1 MPLFIPDSEIYL
13 LKDVPFSP
21 NYENTGLFPSKAV
34 QETLFKQ
41 KAFFHAEECTY
52 IRETGVIRLEVPIA
66 SAYQCNYIM
75 YKNTNFY
82 DKWFYAFCTGVRYVN
97 NTTSEFTFTL
107 DIMQTWLF
115 DYTLKQ
121 CFIERAHAG
130 TDNAGDNLVPEGL
143 ETGEMIYAYSYKLPA
158 TYGKIYIAATFDKN
172 LNNYMGGMTNNV
184 YTGLC
189 INEFTSA
196 AAATQFI
203 QQATEANKLSGIVAV
218 FQSINYNTNTT
229 LTVNQNQQALFQGY
243 VPKNKKLYTYP
254 YSFLQVLGND
264 GGNAIFRWEYFS
276 TFGSGQF
283 RILVSPSIS
292 SQMMI
297 TPTNYKG
304 KSGYN
309 PAERMI
315 IENVMLCSWNGDT
328 FKANLAQTI
337 GKYAVPA
344 EVAVI
349 TGAALLDKALPDSL
363 KNLITGSG
371 ESSGTSSWVPGQGMF
386 QQKSIAGVMDIN
398 GNIITQY
405 GGANASVGSKFGTP
419 ANNGSLTDATSGF
432 TQNILNT
439 IQKTL
444 AAVHSPES
452 MARQAQNPGS
462 STDILYMLQEKSP
475 YFITMGISRYYAEI
489 IDNYFT
495 LYGYAMNKSNIPR
508 THVRERFTYLK
519 TVGCIVEGSFP
530 ANMAQAIENV
540 YNNGTR
546 FWYLDGTGFKN
557 WPFVGDYIQPNNPLG
572 NG

>member
-1 MPLFIPDSEIYL
+1 MQLFIPDSEIYL
-13 LKDVPFSP
+13 LKDIPFSP
-21 NYENTGLFPSKAV
+21 NYENTGLFPSKEV

-41 KAFFHAEECTY
+41 KSFFHAEECTY
-52 IRETGVIRLEVPIA
+52 IRETGVIRLEVPI
-66 SAYQCNYIM
+66 STAYQCNYIM
-75 YKNTNFY
+75 YRNTNFY

-107 DIMQTWLF
+107 DYMQTWLF

-121 CFIERAHAG
+121 CFIERAHTG
-130 TDNAGDNLVPEGL
+130 SDDAGDNLVPEGL
-143 ETGEMIYAYSYKLPA
+143 ETGEMLYAYSYKLPA

-172 LNNYMGGMTNNV
+172 LNNYMGGMSNNV

-189 INEFTSA
+189 INEFASA

-218 FQSINYNTNTT
+218 FQSINYNTQTNVTI
-229 LTVNQNQQALFQGY
+229 NQNQAALFQGY
-243 VPKNKKLYTYP
+243 TPRNKKLYTYP

-344 EVAVI
+344 EVAVM
-349 TGAALLDKALPDSL
+349 TGAALLDKIAGTSGETVKQYLSEDDMRTVSPSGKSIIQLPADAIPERNIL
-363 KNLITGSG
+363 TGETRYYRNVQGSG
-371 ESSGTSSWVPGQGMF
+371 EGKFSSAVSELS
-386 QQKSIAGVMDIN
+386 
-398 GNIITQY
+398 
-405 GGANASVGSKFGTP
+405 
-419 ANNGSLTDATSGF
+419 
-432 TQNILNT
+432 QNILST

-462 STDILYMLQEKSP
+462 STDILYMIQEKSP

-495 LYGYAMNKSNIPR
+495 LYGYALNRSDTPWRKA
-508 THVRERFTYLK
+508 RERFTYLK

-530 ANMAQAIENV
+530 ANMAQAIENI

-546 FWYLDGTGFKN
+546 FWYLNGTGRN
-557 WPFVGDYIQPNNPLG
+557 TWEYVGDYSYSNNPTG
-572 NG
+572 IG

>member
-1 MPLFIPDSEIYL
+1 
-13 LKDVPFSP
+13 
-21 NYENTGLFPSKAV
+21 
-34 QETLFKQ
+34 
-41 KAFFHAEECTY
+41 
-52 IRETGVIRLEVPIA
+52 
-66 SAYQCNYIM
+66 M
-75 YKNTNFY
+75 YRNTNFLN
-82 DKWFYAFCTGVRYVN
+82 KWFYAFCTGVRYVN
-97 NTTSEFTFTL
+97 NTTSEFTFSL

-115 DYTLKQ
+115 DYALKE
-121 CFIERAHAG
+121 CFIERAHPG
-130 TDNAGDNLVPEGL
+130 SDDAGDNLVPEGL
-143 ETGEMIYAYSYKLPA
+143 ETGEMLYAYSYKLPA

-196 AAATQFI
+196 SSATQFI
-203 QQATEANKLSGIVAV
+203 QRATEANKLSGIVAV

-276 TFGSGQF
+276 TFGSAQF
-283 RILVSPSIS
+283 RVLVSPSIS

-304 KSGYN
+304 KTGYN

-344 EVAVI
+344 EVAIV
-349 TGAALLDKALPDSL
+349 TGAALLDKIGTGLKSSL
-363 KNLITGSG
+363 GLQEK
-371 ESSGTSSWVPGQGMF
+371 
-386 QQKSIAGVMDIN
+386 
-398 GNIITQY
+398 
-405 GGANASVGSKFGTP
+405 TP
-419 ANNGSLTDATSGF
+419 AQAANPRKVKTETMGTVTVWDYTPVSETNAKAGSDNSLVSQAQNF
-432 TQNILNT
+432 TQDILST

-444 AAVHSPES
+444 AAVHTPES

-462 STDILYMLQEKSP
+462 STDILYMLQEKAP

-495 LYGYAMNKSNIPR
+495 LYGYALNRSDVPWRKA
-508 THVRERFTYLK
+508 RERFTYLK

-530 ANMAQAIENV
+530 ANIAQAIENV

-546 FWYLDGTGFKN
+546 FWYLDGTGRN
-557 WPFVGDYIQPNNPLG
+557 TWQYVGDYYYSNNPVG
-572 NG
+572 IG

>member
-1 MPLFIPDSEIYL
+1 MALFIPDSEIYL

-21 NYENTGLFPSKAV
+21 DYQNTGLFATKSA

-41 KAFFHAEECTY
+41 KAFYHAEECTY
-52 IRETGVIRLEVPIA
+52 IRETGVIRLEIPIA
-66 SAYQCNYIM
+66 TAYQCNYMM
-75 YKNTNFY
+75 YRNTNFY

-97 NTTSEFTFTL
+97 NTTSEFTFSL

-115 DYTLKQ
+115 DYSLKE
-121 CFIERAHAG
+121 CFVERAHMG
-130 TDNAGDNLVPEGL
+130 SDNLGDNLVPEGL
-143 ETGEMIYAYSYKLPA
+143 ETGEMLYAYSYKLPA

-172 LNNYMGGMTNNV
+172 LTNYMGGMTNNV

-218 FQSINYNTNTT
+218 FQSINYNTDTT
-229 LTVNQNQQALFQGY
+229 LTVNQNQGALFGGY
-243 VPKNKKLYTYP
+243 TPKNKKLYSYP

-276 TFGSGQF
+276 TFGSAQF

-292 SQMMI
+292 SQMLI

-337 GKYAVPA
+337 GKYTVPA
-344 EVAVI
+344 QVAIV
-349 TGAALLDKALPDSL
+349 TGASL
-363 KNLITGSG
+363 IDRMGIGNGVAQGINNAV
-371 ESSGTSSWVPGQGMF
+371 ESVTSFTDTVVESI
-386 QQKSIAGVMDIN
+386 KS
-398 GNIITQY
+398 GNIISRVSPSEDTSLSAQ
-405 GGANASVGSKFGTP
+405 AKAGSKF
-419 ANNGSLTDATSGF
+419 AKQSSLTDQATAF
-432 TQNILNT
+432 TQDILST

-444 AAVHSPES
+444 SAVYSPDA

-489 IDNYFT
+489 IDDYFT
-495 LYGYAMNKSNIPR
+495 LYGYALNRSTVPWRKAR
-508 THVRERFTYLK
+508 QRFTYLK

-530 ANMAQAIENV
+530 AAMAQAIENV
-540 YNNGTR
+540 YNNGIR
-546 FWYLDGTGFKN
+546 FWYLDGTGHN
-557 WPFVGDYIQPNNPLG
+557 RWEDVGDYGYSNNPTG
-572 NG
+572 IG

>member
-13 LKDVPFSP
+13 LKDIPFSP
-21 NYENTGLFPSKAV
+21 DYQNTGLFPSKLA

-52 IRETGVIRLEVPIA
+52 IRESGVIRLEVPIA
-66 SAYQCNYIM
+66 TAYQCNYIM
-75 YKNTNFY
+75 YRNTNFY

-97 NTTSEFTFTL
+97 NSTSEFTFSL

-143 ETGEMIYAYSYKLPA
+143 ETGEMLYAYSYKLPA

-172 LNNYMGGMTNNV
+172 LNNYMGGMVNNV

-196 AAATQFI
+196 SAATQFI
-203 QQATEANKLSGIVAV
+203 QRATEANKLSGIVAV

-243 VPKNKKLYTYP
+243 TPKNKKLYTYP

-283 RILVSPSIS
+283 RVLVSPSIS

-344 EVAVI
+344 EVAIV
-349 TGAALLDKALPDSL
+349 TGAALLDKVLPNNLKSLVSGNQTQGDSR
-363 KNLITGSG
+363 T
-371 ESSGTSSWVPGQGMF
+371 WVPFGGTL
-386 QQKSIAGVMDIN
+386 QQKQIVGVMDPN
-398 GNIITQY
+398 SSLAT
-405 GGANASVGSKFGTP
+405 ASIGSKF
-419 ANNGSLTDATSGF
+419 AQQNQSLTEQAAGF
-432 TQNILNT
+432 TQNILET

-462 STDILYMLQEKSP
+462 STDILYMLQEKAP

-495 LYGYAMNKSNIPR
+495 LYGYALNRSDVPWRKA
-508 THVRERFTYLK
+508 RERFTYLK
-519 TVGCIVEGSFP
+519 TAGCIVEGSFP

-546 FWYLDGTGFKN
+546 FWYLDGTGRN
-557 WPFVGDYIQPNNPLG
+557 TWQYVGDYSYSNEPTGIG
-572 NG
+572 

>member
-21 NYENTGLFPSKAV
+21 NYENTGLFPSKEV

-52 IRETGVIRLEVPIA
+52 IRETGVIRLEVSIA
-66 SAYQCNYIM
+66 FAYQCNYIM

-97 NTTSEFTFTL
+97 NSTSEFTFTL
-107 DIMQTWLF
+107 DYMQTWLF
-115 DYTLKQ
+115 DYNLKQ
-121 CFIERAHAG
+121 CFIERQHSK
-130 TDNAGDNLVPEGL
+130 TDNPGGNLVPEGL
-143 ETGEMIYAYSYKLPA
+143 ETGEMLYAYSYKLPA

-172 LNNYMGGMTNNV
+172 LNNYMGGMSNNV

-189 INEFTSA
+189 INEFASA

-218 FQSINYNTNTT
+218 FQSINYNTQTT
-229 LTVNQNQQALFQGY
+229 ITVNQNQAALFQGY
-243 VPKNKKLYTYP
+243 TPRNKKLYTYP

-344 EVAVI
+344 EVAVM
-349 TGAALLDKALPDSL
+349 TGAALLDK
-363 KNLITGSG
+363 IGFGS
-371 ESSGTSSWVPGQGMF
+371 
-386 QQKSIAGVMDIN
+386 K
-398 GNIITQY
+398 ITQ
-405 GGANASVGSKFGTP
+405 GIEETKNFIDKTVDAVKAGNWISRVNPNDTGAKASLGVKFGSP
-419 ANNGSLTDATSGF
+419 SPSSLTDTAAGF
-432 TQNILNT
+432 TEDILST

-462 STDILYMLQEKSP
+462 STDILYMIQEKSP
-475 YFITMGISRYYAEI
+475 YFITMGISAYYARI
-489 IDNYFT
+489 IDDYFT
-495 LYGYAMNKSNIPR
+495 QYGYAQNIINVPNR
-508 THVRERFTYLK
+508 RARDRYTYLK
-519 TVGCIVEGSFP
+519 TAGCIVEGSFA
-530 ANMAQAIENV
+530 ANIAAAIENI
-540 YNNGTR
+540 YNKGVR
-546 FWYLDGTGFKN
+546 FWYLDGTSLYTWANVGN
-557 WPFVGDYIQPNNPLG
+557 YGPFNTPLG
-572 NG
+572 

>member
-1 MPLFIPDSEIYL
+1 MALFIPDSEIYL

-21 NYENTGLFPSKAV
+21 DYQNTGLFANRTS
-34 QETLFKQ
+34 QETMFKQ
-41 KAFFHAEECTY
+41 KAFYHAEECTY
-52 IRETGVIRLEVPIA
+52 IRETGVIRLEIPIA
-66 SAYQCNYIM
+66 TAYQCNYIM
-75 YKNTNFY
+75 YRNTNFI

-115 DYTLKQ
+115 DYTLKE
-121 CFIERAHAG
+121 CFIERAHPG
-130 TDNAGDNLVPEGL
+130 SDDLGENIVPEGL
-143 ETGEMIYAYSYKLPA
+143 ETGEMIYAYAYKLPA

-218 FQSINYNTNTT
+218 FQSINYNTITT
-229 LTVNQNQQALFQGY
+229 LTVNQNQGALFGGY
-243 VPKNKKLYTYP
+243 TPKNKKLYSYP

-276 TFGSGQF
+276 TFGSAQF
-283 RILVSPSIS
+283 QILVSPSIS
-292 SQMMI
+292 SQMLI

-337 GKYAVPA
+337 GKYTVPA
-344 EVAVI
+344 QVAIV
-349 TGAALLDKALPDSL
+349 TGASLIDRMGIGNGIAQGINNAVDSV
-363 KNLITGSG
+363 TSFTDTVV
-371 ESSGTSSWVPGQGMF
+371 ESI
-386 QQKSIAGVMDIN
+386 KS
-398 GNIITQY
+398 GNILSRVTPSEETSLSAQ
-405 GGANASVGSKFGTP
+405 AKAGSKF
-419 ANNGSLTDATSGF
+419 AKQSSLTDQATAF
-432 TQNILNT
+432 TQDILST

-444 AAVHSPES
+444 SAVYSPDA

-462 STDILYMLQEKSP
+462 STDILYMIQEKSP

-495 LYGYAMNKSNIPR
+495 VYGYAMNRSTTPWRKA
-508 THVRERFTYLK
+508 RERFTYLK
-519 TVGCIVEGSFP
+519 TAGCIVEGSFP
-530 ANMAQAIENV
+530 AAMAQAIENV

-546 FWYLDGTGFKN
+546 FWYLDGTGYKT
-557 WPFVGDYIQPNNPLG
+557 WQYVGDYRYSNEPTGIG
-572 NG
+572 

>member
-1 MPLFIPDSEIYL
+1 MALFIPDSEIYL

-21 NYENTGLFPSKAV
+21 DYQNTGLFATKTA

-41 KAFFHAEECTY
+41 KAFYHAEECTY
-52 IRETGVIRLEVPIA
+52 IRETGVIRLEIPIA
-66 SAYQCNYIM
+66 TAYQCNYMM
-75 YKNTNFY
+75 YRNTNFY

-97 NTTSEFTFTL
+97 NTTSEFTFSL

-115 DYTLKQ
+115 DYSLKE
-121 CFIERAHAG
+121 CFVERAHMG
-130 TDNAGDNLVPEGL
+130 SDNLGENLVPEGL
-143 ETGEMIYAYSYKLPA
+143 ETGEMLYAYSYKLPA

-172 LNNYMGGMTNNV
+172 LSNYMGGMTNNV

-218 FQSINYNTNTT
+218 FQSINYNTDTT
-229 LTVNQNQQALFQGY
+229 LTINQNQGALFGGY
-243 VPKNKKLYTYP
+243 TPKNKKLYSYP

-276 TFGSGQF
+276 TFGSAQF
-283 RILVSPSIS
+283 RVLVSPSIS
-292 SQMMI
+292 SQMLI

-304 KSGYN
+304 KTGYN

-344 EVAVI
+344 EVAIV
-349 TGAALLDKALPDSL
+349 TGAALLEKASGALPSWL
-363 KNLITGSG
+363 GG
-371 ESSGTSSWVPGQGMF
+371 GTKEG
-386 QQKSIAGVMDIN
+386 
-398 GNIITQY
+398 
-405 GGANASVGSKFGTP
+405 
-419 ANNGSLTDATSGF
+419 GSLSNVPTIEGVDPNVALSPVNFDSRYGASTVKPQQTTLTEKAADF
-432 TQNILNT
+432 TQNILET

-462 STDILYMLQEKSP
+462 STDILYMIQEKSP

-495 LYGYAMNKSNIPR
+495 LYGYALNRSTVPWRKAR
-508 THVRERFTYLK
+508 QRFTYLK

-530 ANMAQAIENV
+530 AAMAQAIENV
-540 YNNGTR
+540 YNNGIR
-546 FWYLDGTGFKN
+546 FWYLDGTGHN
-557 WPFVGDYIQPNNPLG
+557 RWDDVGDYSYSNNPTG
-572 NG
+572 IG

>member
-21 NYENTGLFPSKAV
+21 NYENTGLFPSKEV

-52 IRETGVIRLEVPIA
+52 IRETGVIRLEVPI
-66 SAYQCNYIM
+66 STAYQCNYIM
-75 YKNTNFY
+75 YRNTNFY
-82 DKWFYAFCTGVRYVN
+82 DKWFYAFCTDVRYVN

-107 DIMQTWLF
+107 DYMQTWLF

-121 CFIERAHAG
+121 CFIERAHTG
-130 TDNAGDNLVPEGL
+130 SDDAGDNLVPEGL
-143 ETGEMIYAYSYKLPA
+143 ETGEMLYSYSYKLSA

-172 LNNYMGGMTNNV
+172 LNNYMGGMSNNV

-189 INEFTSA
+189 INEFASA

-218 FQSINYNTNTT
+218 FQSINYNTQTT
-229 LTVNQNQQALFQGY
+229 ITVNQNQAALFQGY
-243 VPKNKKLYTYP
+243 TPRNKKLYTYP

-349 TGAALLDKALPDSL
+349 TGAALLDK
-363 KNLITGSG
+363 IRGSS
-371 ESSGTSSWVPGQGMF
+371 ESAPVWAGGTDASNQEE
-386 QQKSIAGVMDIN
+386 IN
-398 GNIITQY
+398 RRIERMEVVNPAAAAYLRSQY
-405 GGANASVGSKFGTP
+405 GDTQTQTIKPIKSSPSAVESAST
-419 ANNGSLTDATSGF
+419 F
-432 TQNILNT
+432 TQNILST

-462 STDILYMLQEKSP
+462 STDILYMIQEKSP

-495 LYGYAMNKSNIPR
+495 LYGYALNRSDTPWRKA
-508 THVRERFTYLK
+508 RERFTYLK
-519 TVGCIVEGSFP
+519 TAGCIVEGSFP
-530 ANMAQAIENV
+530 ANMAQAIENI

-546 FWYLDGTGFKN
+546 FWYLDGTGRN
-557 WPFVGDYIQPNNPLG
+557 TWQYVGDYSYSNNPTG
-572 NG
+572 IG

>member
-21 NYENTGLFPSKAV
+21 NYENTGLFPSKLA

-52 IRETGVIRLEVPIA
+52 IRETGVIRLEVPI
-66 SAYQCNYIM
+66 STAYQCNYIM

-82 DKWFYAFCTGVRYVN
+82 DKWFYAFCTGVQYIN
-97 NTTSEFTFTL
+97 NSTSEFTFTL
-107 DIMQTWLF
+107 DYMQTWLF
-115 DYTLKQ
+115 DYNLKQ
-121 CFIERAHAG
+121 CFIERQHSQ
-130 TDNAGDNLVPEGL
+130 TDNPGGNLVPEGL
-143 ETGEMIYAYSYKLPA
+143 ETGEMLYAYSYKLPA

-172 LNNYMGGMTNNV
+172 LNNYMGGMSNNV

-189 INEFTSA
+189 INEFASA

-218 FQSINYNTNTT
+218 FQSINYNTQTT
-229 LTVNQNQQALFQGY
+229 VTINQNQSALFQGY
-243 VPKNKKLYTYP
+243 TPRNKKLYTYP

-276 TFGSGQF
+276 NFGSGQF

-344 EVAVI
+344 EVAVM
-349 TGAALLDKALPDSL
+349 TGAALLDK
-363 KNLITGSG
+363 IRGSS
-371 ESSGTSSWVPGQGMF
+371 ESAPVWAGGTDASNQEE
-386 QQKSIAGVMDIN
+386 IN
-398 GNIITQY
+398 RRIERMEVVNPAAAAYLRSQY
-405 GGANASVGSKFGTP
+405 GDTQTQTIKPIKSSPSAVESVST
-419 ANNGSLTDATSGF
+419 F
-432 TQNILNT
+432 TQNILST

-462 STDILYMLQEKSP
+462 STDILYMIQEKSP
-475 YFITMGISRYYAEI
+475 YFVTMGISAYYARI
-489 IDNYFT
+489 IDDYFT
-495 LYGYAMNKSNIPR
+495 QYGYAQNIINVPNR
-508 THVRERFTYLK
+508 RARDRYTYLK
-519 TVGCIVEGSFP
+519 TAGCIVEGSFA
-530 ANMAQAIENV
+530 ANIAAAVENI
-540 YNNGTR
+540 YNKGVR
-546 FWYLDGTGFKN
+546 FWYLDGTGLYTWAN
-557 WPFVGDYIQPNNPLG
+557 VGNYGPINTPLG
-572 NG
+572 

>member
-13 LKDVPFSP
+13 LKDIPFSP
-21 NYENTGLFPSKAV
+21 DYQNTGLFPSKLA

-41 KAFFHAEECTY
+41 KAFFHADECTY
-52 IRETGVIRLEVPIA
+52 IKESGVIRLEVPIA
-66 SAYQCNYIM
+66 TAYQCNYIM
-75 YKNTNFY
+75 YRNTNFLN
-82 DKWFYAFCTGVRYVN
+82 KWFYAFCTGVRYVN
-97 NTTSEFTFTL
+97 NTTSEFTFSL

-115 DYTLKQ
+115 DYSLKE
-121 CFIERAHAG
+121 CFIERAHQG
-130 TDNAGDNLVPEGL
+130 SDDAGDNLVPEGL
-143 ETGEMIYAYSYKLPA
+143 ETGEMLYAYSYKLPA

-196 AAATQFI
+196 SAATQFI
-203 QQATEANKLSGIVAV
+203 QRATEANKLSGIVAV

-276 TFGSGQF
+276 TFGSAQF
-283 RILVSPSIS
+283 RVLVSPSIS

-304 KSGYN
+304 KTGYN

-344 EVAVI
+344 EVAIV
-349 TGAALLDKALPDSL
+349 TGAALLDKIGNGLKSSL
-363 KNLITGSG
+363 GLQEK
-371 ESSGTSSWVPGQGMF
+371 
-386 QQKSIAGVMDIN
+386 
-398 GNIITQY
+398 
-405 GGANASVGSKFGTP
+405 TP
-419 ANNGSLTDATSGF
+419 AQAANPRKVKTETMGTVTVWDYTPVSENNAKAGSDNSLVSQAQDF
-432 TQNILNT
+432 TQDILST

-444 AAVHSPES
+444 AAVHTPES

-462 STDILYMLQEKSP
+462 STDILYMLQEKAP

-495 LYGYAMNKSNIPR
+495 LYGYALNRSDVPWRKA
-508 THVRERFTYLK
+508 RERFTYLK

-530 ANMAQAIENV
+530 ANIAQAIENV

-546 FWYLDGTGFKN
+546 FWYLDGTGRN
-557 WPFVGDYIQPNNPLG
+557 TWQYVGDYYYSNNPVG
-572 NG
+572 IG

>member
-21 NYENTGLFPSKAV
+21 NYENTGLFPSKEV

-52 IRETGVIRLEVPIA
+52 IRETGVIRLEVSIA
-66 SAYQCNYIM
+66 FAYQCNYIM

-97 NTTSEFTFTL
+97 NSTSEFTFTL
-107 DIMQTWLF
+107 DYMQTWLF
-115 DYTLKQ
+115 DYNLKQ
-121 CFIERAHAG
+121 CFIERQHSK
-130 TDNAGDNLVPEGL
+130 TDNPGGNLVPEGL
-143 ETGEMIYAYSYKLPA
+143 ETGEMLYAYSYKLPA

-172 LNNYMGGMTNNV
+172 LNNYMGGMSNNV

-189 INEFTSA
+189 INEFASA
-196 AAATQFI
+196 ASATQFI

-218 FQSINYNTNTT
+218 FQSINYNTQTT
-229 LTVNQNQQALFQGY
+229 ITVNQNQSALFQGY
-243 VPKNKKLYTYP
+243 TPRNKKLYTYP

-344 EVAVI
+344 EVAVM
-349 TGAALLDKALPDSL
+349 TGAALLDK
-363 KNLITGSG
+363 IGFGS
-371 ESSGTSSWVPGQGMF
+371 
-386 QQKSIAGVMDIN
+386 K
-398 GNIITQY
+398 ITQ
-405 GGANASVGSKFGTP
+405 GIEETKNFIDKTVDAVKAGNWISRVNPNDTGAQASLGAKFGSP
-419 ANNGSLTDATSGF
+419 SQSSLTDTAAGF
-432 TQNILNT
+432 TEDILST

-462 STDILYMLQEKSP
+462 STDILYMIQEKSP
-475 YFITMGISRYYAEI
+475 YFITMGISAYYARI
-489 IDNYFT
+489 IDDYFT
-495 LYGYAMNKSNIPR
+495 QYGYAQNIINVPNR
-508 THVRERFTYLK
+508 RARDRYTYLK
-519 TVGCIVEGSFP
+519 TAGCIVEGSFA
-530 ANMAQAIENV
+530 ANIAAAVENI
-540 YNNGTR
+540 YNKGVR
-546 FWYLDGTGFKN
+546 FWYLDGTGLYTWAN
-557 WPFVGDYIQPNNPLG
+557 VGNYGPVNTPLG
-572 NG
+572 

>member
-21 NYENTGLFPSKAV
+21 NYENTGLFPSKLA

-41 KAFFHAEECTY
+41 KAFFHAKECTY
-52 IRETGVIRLEVPIA
+52 IRETGVIRLEIPI
-66 SAYQCNYIM
+66 STAYQCNYIM

-97 NTTSEFTFTL
+97 NTTSEFTFSL

-121 CFIERAHAG
+121 CFIERAHTG
-130 TDNAGDNLVPEGL
+130 SDNAGDNLVPEGL
-143 ETGEMIYAYSYKLPA
+143 ETGEMLYAYSYKLPA
-158 TYGKIYIAATFDKN
+158 SYGKIYIAATFDKN

-196 AAATQFI
+196 SAATQFI

-344 EVAVI
+344 EVAVM
-349 TGAALLDKALPDSL
+349 TGAALLDK
-363 KNLITGSG
+363 IRGSS
-371 ESSGTSSWVPGQGMF
+371 ESAPVWAGGTDASNQEE
-386 QQKSIAGVMDIN
+386 IN
-398 GNIITQY
+398 RRIERMEVVNPAAAAYLRSQY
-405 GGANASVGSKFGTP
+405 GDTQTQTIKPIKSSPSAVESAST
-419 ANNGSLTDATSGF
+419 F
-432 TQNILNT
+432 TQDILNT

-462 STDILYMLQEKSP
+462 STDILYMIQEKAP

-495 LYGYAMNKSNIPR
+495 LYGYALNRSDVPWRKA
-508 THVRERFTYLK
+508 RERFTYLK
-519 TVGCIVEGSFP
+519 TAGCIVEGSFP

-546 FWYLDGTGFKN
+546 FWYLDGTGRN
-557 WPFVGDYIQPNNPLG
+557 TWQYVGDYSYSNNPTG
-572 NG
+572 IG

>member
-1 MPLFIPDSEIYL
+1 MALFIPDSEIYL

-21 NYENTGLFPSKAV
+21 DYQNTGLFANRTS
-34 QETLFKQ
+34 QETMFKQ
-41 KAFFHAEECTY
+41 KAFYHAEECTY
-52 IRETGVIRLEVPIA
+52 IRETGVIRLEIPIA
-66 SAYQCNYIM
+66 TAYQCNYIM
-75 YKNTNFY
+75 YRNTNFI

-115 DYTLKQ
+115 DYTLKE

-130 TDNAGDNLVPEGL
+130 SDDLGENIVPEGL
-143 ETGEMIYAYSYKLPA
+143 ETGEMIYAYAYKLPA

-218 FQSINYNTNTT
+218 FQSINYNTITT
-229 LTVNQNQQALFQGY
+229 LTVNQNQGALFGGY
-243 VPKNKKLYTYP
+243 TPKNKKLYSYP

-283 RILVSPSIS
+283 QILVSPSIS
-292 SQMMI
+292 SQMLI

-344 EVAVI
+344 EVAIV
-349 TGAALLDKALPDSL
+349 TGAALLDKVLPESMKNILGGSNQGETDARTWTPFAGSL
-363 KNLITGSG
+363 QKKNIT
-371 ESSGTSSWVPGQGMF
+371 
-386 QQKSIAGVMDIN
+386 GVMDMD
-398 GNIITQY
+398 GNIISQNAGAVVGNKFTSQTQ
-405 GGANASVGSKFGTP
+405 
-419 ANNGSLTDATSGF
+419 SLTDQAQGF
-432 TQNILNT
+432 TQNIIST
-439 IQKTL
+439 VQKAL

-495 LYGYAMNKSNIPR
+495 VYGYAMNRSTTPWRKA
-508 THVRERFTYLK
+508 RERFTYLK

-530 ANMAQAIENV
+530 AAMAQAIENV

-546 FWYLDGTGFKN
+546 FWYLDGTGYKT
-557 WPFVGDYIQPNNPLG
+557 WQYVGDYRYSNDPTGIG
-572 NG
+572 

>member
-1 MPLFIPDSEIYL
+1 MALFIPDSEIYL

-21 NYENTGLFPSKAV
+21 DYQNTGLFATKSA

-41 KAFFHAEECTY
+41 KAFYHAEECTY
-52 IRETGVIRLEVPIA
+52 IRETGVIRLEIPIA
-66 SAYQCNYIM
+66 TAYQCNYMM
-75 YKNTNFY
+75 YRNTNFY

-97 NTTSEFTFTL
+97 NTTSEFTFSL

-115 DYTLKQ
+115 DYSLKE
-121 CFIERAHAG
+121 CFVERAHMG
-130 TDNAGDNLVPEGL
+130 SDNLGENLVPEGL
-143 ETGEMIYAYSYKLPA
+143 ETGEMLYAYSYKLPA

-172 LNNYMGGMTNNV
+172 LTNYMGGMTNNV

-218 FQSINYNTNTT
+218 FQSINYNTDTT
-229 LTVNQNQQALFQGY
+229 LTVNQNQGALFGGY
-243 VPKNKKLYTYP
+243 TPKNKKLYSYP

-276 TFGSGQF
+276 TFGSAQF

-292 SQMMI
+292 SQMLI

-337 GKYAVPA
+337 GKYTVPA
-344 EVAVI
+344 QVAIV
-349 TGAALLDKALPDSL
+349 TGASL
-363 KNLITGSG
+363 IDRMGIGNGVAQGINNAV
-371 ESSGTSSWVPGQGMF
+371 ESVTTFTDTVVESI
-386 QQKSIAGVMDIN
+386 KS
-398 GNIITQY
+398 GNIISRVSPSEDTSLSAQ
-405 GGANASVGSKFGTP
+405 AKAGSKF
-419 ANNGSLTDATSGF
+419 AKQSSLTDQATAF
-432 TQNILNT
+432 TQDILST

-444 AAVHSPES
+444 SAVYSPDA

-495 LYGYAMNKSNIPR
+495 LYGYALNRSTVPWRKAR
-508 THVRERFTYLK
+508 QRFTYLK

-530 ANMAQAIENV
+530 AAMAQSIENV
-540 YNNGTR
+540 YNNGIR
-546 FWYLDGTGFKN
+546 FWYLDGTGHN
-557 WPFVGDYIQPNNPLG
+557 RWEDVGDYSYSNNPTG
-572 NG
+572 IG

>member
-21 NYENTGLFPSKAV
+21 NYENTGFFPSKVV

-107 DIMQTWLF
+107 DYMQTWLF

-121 CFIERAHAG
+121 CFIERAHTG
-130 TDNAGDNLVPEGL
+130 SDDAGDNLVPEGL
-143 ETGEMIYAYSYKLPA
+143 ETGEMLYAYSYKLPA

-172 LNNYMGGMTNNV
+172 LNNYMGGMSNNV

-189 INEFTSA
+189 INEFASA
-196 AAATQFI
+196 SAATQFI
-203 QQATEANKLSGIVAV
+203 QQATEANKLAGIVAV
-218 FQSINYNTNTT
+218 FQSINYNTQTT
-229 LTVNQNQQALFQGY
+229 ITVNQNQSALFQGY
-243 VPKNKKLYTYP
+243 TPRNKKLYTYP

-276 TFGSGQF
+276 NFGSGQF

-344 EVAVI
+344 EVAVM
-349 TGAALLDKALPDSL
+349 TGAALLDKIAGTSGETVKQYLSEDDMRTVSPSGKSIIQLPADAIPERNIL
-363 KNLITGSG
+363 TGETRYYRNVQGSG
-371 ESSGTSSWVPGQGMF
+371 EGKFSSAVSELS
-386 QQKSIAGVMDIN
+386 
-398 GNIITQY
+398 
-405 GGANASVGSKFGTP
+405 
-419 ANNGSLTDATSGF
+419 
-432 TQNILNT
+432 QNILST

-462 STDILYMLQEKSP
+462 STDILYMIQEKSP

-495 LYGYAMNKSNIPR
+495 LYGYALNRSDVPWRKA
-508 THVRERFTYLK
+508 RERFTYLK
-519 TVGCIVEGSFP
+519 TAGCIVEGSFP

-546 FWYLDGTGFKN
+546 FWYLDGTGRN
-557 WPFVGDYIQPNNPLG
+557 TWQYVGDYSYSNNPTG
-572 NG
+572 IG